1 MLYRKFKLKTYY
13 YFLKSINKLWI
24 IPLII
29 INIMVPA
36 VSFFLYKLK
45 GTGAEIEIL
54 NVLYIFLPI
63 STIWISAFVSESFF
77 SEKTKDVL
85 FFYNNKKQFSTSA
98 LFYLLP
104 MLNASVIILLQFNHI
119 SDFLG
124 MTIKI
129 ICISLF
135 YYGVAML
142 FLLLSKSA
150 TMSILVLILYN
161 LFNEFC
167 FYDFF
172 LFYKSYEALTISIFL
187 VKYLPLILIG
197 ALFIIFVF
205 ADKNYFFK
213 FKKQSGY
220 LNKSGKNGQ

>member
-1 MLYRKFKLKTYY
+1 MLYRKFKLKTYF

-29 INIMVPA
+29 INIIVPA

-45 GTGAEIEIL
+45 GTDAEIEIL

-77 SEKTKDVL
+77 SDKTKDVL

-104 MLNASVIILLQFNHI
+104 MLNASVIMLLQFNHI

-135 YYGVAML
+135 YYGTAML
-142 FLLLSKSA
+142 VLLLSKSA
-150 TMSILVLILYN
+150 TMSILILILYV
-161 LFNEFC
+161 LLNEF
-167 FYDFF
+167 FSFDFF

-187 VKYLPLILIG
+187 VKYLPLILMG
-197 ALFIIFVF
+197 VLFVILIF
-205 ADKNYFFK
+205 ADKNHY
-213 FKKQSGY
+213 KKTQ
-220 LNKSGKNGQ
+220 LKSEEKRKT

>member
-29 INIMVPA
+29 INIIVPA

-45 GTGAEIEIL
+45 GTDAEIEIL

-63 STIWISAFVSESFF
+63 STIWISAFVSETFF
-77 SEKTKDVL
+77 SDKAKDVL
-85 FFYNNKKQFSTSA
+85 FFYNNKKQFSTST

-104 MLNASVIILLQFNHI
+104 TLNVSVIMLLQFNHI
-119 SDFLG
+119 SDYLG

-142 FLLLSKSA
+142 VLFLSKSA
-150 TMSILVLILYN
+150 TMSILILILYV
-161 LFNEFC
+161 LLNEF
-167 FYDFF
+167 FSFDFF
-172 LFYKSYEALTISIFL
+172 LFYKSYEALTTSIFL

-197 ALFIIFVF
+197 TLFIVLAFT
-205 ADKNYFFK
+205 DKNNFFK
-213 FKKQSGY
+213 YKKQSG
-220 LNKSGKNGQ
+220 

>member
-29 INIMVPA
+29 INIIVPA

-45 GTGAEIEIL
+45 GTDAEIEIL

-77 SEKTKDVL
+77 SDKTKDVL

-104 MLNASVIILLQFNHI
+104 MLNASVIMLLQFNHI

-142 FLLLSKSA
+142 VLLLSKSA
-150 TMSILVLILYN
+150 TMSILILILYV
-161 LFNEFC
+161 LLNEF
-167 FYDFF
+167 FSFDFF

-187 VKYLPLILIG
+187 VKYLPLILMG
-197 ALFIIFVF
+197 VLFVILIF
-205 ADKNYFFK
+205 ADKNHY
-213 FKKQSGY
+213 KKTRNCNQ
-220 LNKSGKNGQ
+220 KNEHRGRFPV